1 MLFVLFQIGGDR
13 FALEATQVVEIIPLV
28 ALTRLPQ
35 APAGVAGLFNYHGR
49 PVIAVDL
56 CKLAHR
62 EPAAD
67 QLSTRI
73 IVVRYPAADGVSHL
87 VGLVAEQATG
97 LLRKEPGEFI
107 HPGARTGTAA
117 YLGPVFLDS
126 KGPIQWVHEQR
137 LLPEKVC
144 NLLRAQSGVLAHEA
158 G

>member
-1 MLFVLFQIGGDR
+1 MLFQIGGDR

-28 ALTRLPQ
+28 ALTRLPH

-56 CKLAHR
+56 CKLTHG
-62 EPAAD
+62 EPAAEH
-67 QLSTRI
+67 LSTRI
-73 IVVRYPAADGVSHL
+73 IVVRYPAADGAAHL

-97 LLRKEPGEFI
+97 LLRKEPGEFV
-107 HPGARTGTAA
+107 HPGSRSGTAP
-117 YLGPVFLDS
+117 YLGPVLLDS

-137 LLPEKVC
+137 LLPETVC
-144 NLLRAQSGVLAHEA
+144 NLLRAQGAALAHGA